1 MDRLDRRDFLS
12 TSLSAVAAFN
22 VLPSLSGPTDTRPAP
37 SPSAP
42 SPSIFRAARFREALG
57 TRFRIERAGA
67 SESVRLTDVHEGP
80 RSPGLEQFT
89 TVFVSERGQSV
100 APGFYKV
107 SHPDLG
113 RFELRLD
120 PGGRDACT
128 AAVFNLLVQGA

>member
-22 VLPSLSGPTDTRPAP
+22 VLPSLSRPTETRPAP
-37 SPSAP
+37 LPST
-42 SPSIFRAARFREALG
+42 FRAARFREALR
-57 TRFRIERAGA
+57 TRFRIECEGT
-67 SESVRLTDVHEGP
+67 SESVTLTDVHEGP
-80 RSPGLEQFT
+80 RTPGLEQFT
-89 TVFVSERGQSV
+89 TVFESERGHSV
-100 APGFYKV
+100 APGFYRV

>member
-22 VLPSLSGPTDTRPAP
+22 VLPSLSGPTETRPAP
-37 SPSAP
+37 SPST
-42 SPSIFRAARFREALG
+42 FRAARFREALG
-57 TRFRIERAGA
+57 TRFRIECGGA

-80 RSPGLEQFT
+80 RTPGLEQFT
-89 TVFVSERGQSV
+89 AVFVSERGRSV
-100 APGFYKV
+100 APGFYMV

-120 PGGRDACT
+120 PGGREACT